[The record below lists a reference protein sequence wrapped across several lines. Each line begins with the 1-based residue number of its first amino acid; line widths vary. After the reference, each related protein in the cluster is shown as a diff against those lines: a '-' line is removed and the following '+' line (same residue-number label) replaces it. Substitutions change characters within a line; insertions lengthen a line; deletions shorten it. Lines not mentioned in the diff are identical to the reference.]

1 MFARIF
7 TVIFIGLI
15 ICGSAQSGELGKRYL
30 KLGNTYR
37 ESGNFDKAEDYLKQG
52 KKMVVGDG
60 YWSAAGDEYLGYL
73 YRDMAGSENYSSNS
87 PYFLA
92 LAKEYFEKAL
102 SGYRKYVK
110 QPDGSPSALRG
121 LQDKIVEINS
131 MMENVDGN
139 ASPGA
144 VYAVNGGK
152 IINYDNSK
160 LKGMPDNLP
169 IKMENFSAAN
179 NRLKEFPSI
188 FSRYTNLQFINLKNN
203 RISTL
208 GAGLGDIKNLRVL
221 NLSGNR
227 IKTVPTS
234 VSSLKQLEIL
244 DLSNN
249 KLREIPT
256 AVISLQRLKVL
267 DISGNNIPFS
277 QISVLIK
284 NMPNTNILF
293 DRYIREENEDEGTP

>member
-7 TVIFIGLI
+7 ALALLCLALF
-15 ICGSAQSGELGKRYL
+15 GSLQAGELGKRYL

-37 ESGNFDKAEDYLKQG
+37 ESGNFGKAEDYLKQG
-52 KKMVVGDG
+52 KKMVAGDG

-73 YRDMAGSENYSSNS
+73 YRDMAGSESYASNS

-102 SGYRKYVK
+102 AGYRKYVK

-121 LQDKIVEINS
+121 LQDKIAEINGI
-131 MMENVDGN
+131 MANGN
-139 ASPGA
+139 GASPGA
-144 VYAVNGGK
+144 IYAVNNSK
-152 IINYDNSK
+152 IVNYDNSK
-160 LKGMPDNLP
+160 LKSIPDNLS

-188 FSRYTNLQFINLKNN
+188 LSRYTNLQFINLKNN
-203 RISTL
+203 RISML
-208 GAGLGDIKNLRVL
+208 GADIGDISNLRVL

-227 IKTVPTS
+227 IKAIPAS
-234 VSSLKQLEIL
+234 VSLLKQLEIL

-249 KLREIPT
+249 KLREIP
-256 AVISLQRLKVL
+256 AAISSLQRLKVL

-277 QISVLIK
+277 QISTLIK
-284 NMPNTNILF
+284 NMPNTNIIF
-293 DRYIREENEDEGTP
+293 DRYIREEDEDDGEF

>member
-52 KKMVVGDG
+52 KKKVAGDG

-73 YRDMAGSENYSSNS
+73 YRDMAGAENYSSNS
-87 PYFLA
+87 SYFLE

-102 SGYRKYVK
+102 EGYRKYVK

-121 LQDKIVEINS
+121 LQDKIAEINGIIA
-131 MMENVDGN
+131 NGGG

-144 VYAVNGGK
+144 TYAANGGK
-152 IINYDNSK
+152 IVNYDNSK
-160 LKGMPDNLP
+160 LKIIPDDLP
-169 IKMENFSAAN
+169 AKMENFSATN

-277 QISVLIK
+277 QISALIK

-293 DRYIREENEDEGTP
+293 DRYIREENEDESTL